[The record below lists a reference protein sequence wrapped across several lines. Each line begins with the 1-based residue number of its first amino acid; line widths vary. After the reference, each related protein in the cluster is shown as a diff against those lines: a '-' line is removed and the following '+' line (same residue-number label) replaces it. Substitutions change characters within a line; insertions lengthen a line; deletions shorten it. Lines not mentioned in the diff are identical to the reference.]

1 VDREQ
6 ILASLRER
14 IVAFAASRIARDVA
28 EDLAQEVLVLLHE
41 KYSHVTRLE
50 ELLPLSFQIV
60 RFKMV
65 SLRRKAARRGEYTQ
79 VSVEDIQLPDLGS
92 DPVARLE
99 RKQMSERL
107 AAAISRLDGRC
118 RDLFRLK
125 LEGKTFA
132 EIQAVLGANSINTI
146 YTWDARCRKRLL
158 ELMGGSWESGHV
170 GEPS

>member
-79 VSVEDIQLPDLGS
+79 VSVEDIQLPDPGS
-92 DPVARLE
+92 DPVVRLE

-107 AAAISRLDGRC
+107 MAAISQLGGRC

-132 EIQAVLGANSINTI
+132 EIQTVLGANSINTI

-158 ELMGGSWESGHV
+158 ELMGGSWESGHE
-170 GEPS
+170 G

>member
-1 VDREQ
+1 MDREQ

-14 IVAFAASRIARDVA
+14 ILSFAASRLARDVA

-79 VSVEDIQLPDLGS
+79 VSVEDIHLPDPTDG
-92 DPVARLE
+92 PGVQLE
-99 RKQMSERL
+99 RQQMSERL
-107 AAAISRLDGRC
+107 TAAIEQLDGRC

-132 EIQAVLGANSINTI
+132 EIQTQMEAASINTV

-158 ELMGGSWESGHV
+158 ELMGGSWESGHD
-170 GEPS
+170 G

>member
-1 VDREQ
+1 MVRVDREQ

-14 IVAFAASRIARDVA
+14 IVAFAASRIARDIA

-65 SLRRKAARRGEYTQ
+65 SLRRKAARRGVYTR
-79 VSVEDIQLPDLGS
+79 VSVEDIQLPDVGAEL
-92 DPVARLE
+92 VARLE

-107 AAAISRLDGRC
+107 
-118 RDLFRLK
+118 
-125 LEGKTFA
+125 
-132 EIQAVLGANSINTI
+132 
-146 YTWDARCRKRLL
+146 
-158 ELMGGSWESGHV
+158 
-170 GEPS
+170 

>member
-14 IVAFAASRIARDVA
+14 IVAFAASRIARDIA

-107 AAAISRLDGRC
+107 TAAISRLEGRC

-132 EIQAVLGANSINTI
+132 EIQIVLGANSINTI

-158 ELMGGSWESGHV
+158 ELMGGSWESGHE
-170 GEPS
+170 G